1 MDNRVRRFVL
11 TMHNYQNESWTKE
24 KLMTAITSS
33 WLIDYAIIGEEIT
46 EQNSIPHYQIYIEY
60 TNPTTQSQVIERFNK
75 ITKLKPHVELAK
87 GDGSSNKIYCSKSK
101 NFLEQG
107 TLSLKIYSD
116 DIAVNVITLL
126 HKGES
131 LLQILLSNKSYAT
144 YIIRNFKNLQNIEQ
158 TIKFEQAHLLKDSE
172 EKDTLETIT
181 KRLEEQSKEPF

>member
-11 TMHNYQNESWTKE
+11 TMHNYQNELWTKE
-24 KLMTAITSS
+24 KLMTAITSL

-75 ITKLKPHVELAK
+75 ITKLKPHVEVAK
-87 GDGSSNKIYCSKSK
+87 GDGSSNKIYCSKSQ
-101 NFLEQG
+101 NFLEHG
-107 TLSLKIYSD
+107 TLSQKIYTD

-144 YIIRNFKNLQNIEQ
+144 YIVRNFKNLQQIES
-158 TIKFEQAHLLKDSE
+158 TIRVENPPLSQIDEGDL
-172 EKDTLETIT
+172 
-181 KRLEEQSKEPF
+181 PF